1 MHLENP
7 EREMGTVLKKVFIS
21 FIRCYKILFAWK
33 QPSCRYIPTCSSYA
47 IEAVEKYGILKGGML
62 SLRRI
67 LRCRPG
73 FKKYSNCGY
82 DPVP

>member
-1 MHLENP
+1 MRLENP
-7 EREMGTVLKKVFIS
+7 GKVVGTVLKKIFIS

-47 IEAVEKYGILKGGML
+47 IEAVEKYGILKGGVL

-73 FKKYSNCGY
+73 LEKYSNCGY